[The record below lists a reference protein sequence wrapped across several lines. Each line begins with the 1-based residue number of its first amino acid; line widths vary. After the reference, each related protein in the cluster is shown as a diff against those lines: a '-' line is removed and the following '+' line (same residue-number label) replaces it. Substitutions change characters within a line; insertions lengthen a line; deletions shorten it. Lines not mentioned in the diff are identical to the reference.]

1 MFNIFWNL
9 LLLKIVSNLVPCI
22 ILILFV
28 VILYIIGVAIEFY
41 NKVKNKEKDK

>member
-9 LLLKIVSNLVPCI
+9 LLLKIVLKLAPCI

-41 NKVKNKEKDK
+41 NKIKNKDKDK